1 MPDRSSWLLL
11 VLFIVI
17 DFVISVC
24 CSFSHSYI
32 SSLNE
37 KKLEKDSDQGNKK
50 ADKLIK
56 LINAR
61 KKNLGILSCTK
72 ALLALALGILSS
84 VMLYNYLADVFHML
98 LKSSQIV
105 DVVCLFLSAF
115 VICLVFGVLYYTFAL
130 SLPEKLATKK
140 AYSEN
145 SSYNELGIVVFTLSI
160 SKPFALPVYGISQ
173 LFHKMFSLDKSDP
186 EEFVTEDEIL
196 SLVDIGEENGG
207 IESAEKE
214 MIENIFDFSD
224 VRAVDIM
231 THRTSLAAIDIESTE
246 EEIIDIINETQYT
259 RFPVYREDIDHIVG
273 ILNAKQ
279 FYANYISKD
288 KKPVEELLYKPYVVP
303 ESVHA
308 DSLLEE
314 MQKRKSHMALVV
326 DEYGGTCG
334 IVTMEDLLEEIVGN
348 IYDETDDPV
357 TEQQIIKLGE
367 NLYKV
372 AGGADISSV
381 REMIDIEI
389 GEDEDFDTFGGLIFS
404 CITVIPTDG
413 SHPVIDA
420 YGLHIEVQEM
430 TDRRVEWALVSVVP
444 KVDEEEAKEE

>member
-1 MPDRSSWLLL
+1 MPDRSTWLL

-17 DFVISVC
+17 DFIISVC

-50 ADKLIK
+50 ADKLIAVIEK
-56 LINAR
+56 R
-61 KKNLGILSCTK
+61 KSNLSVLSCMRT
-72 ALLALALGILSS
+72 LLSLALGILSS
-84 VMLYNYLADVFHML
+84 VMLYDYLSGLFHHLFKASGL
-98 LKSSQIV
+98 L
-105 DVVCLFLSAF
+105 DVVCLFISAL
-115 VICLVFGVLYYTFAL
+115 VICLMFGLFYYTFAI
-130 SLPEKLATKK
+130 SLPEKTATKK
-140 AYSEN
+140 AYAEN
-145 SSYNELGIVVFTLSI
+145 SSYNELGVVKFTLFV
-160 SKPFALPVYGISQ
+160 SKPFALPICGFSY
-173 LFHKMFSLDKSDP
+173 LFHKIFSLEKSDP

-196 SLVDIGEENGG
+196 SLVDIGEENGE

-224 VRAVDIM
+224 VRAGDIM
-231 THRTSLAAIDIESTE
+231 THRTALAAIDIESTDD
-246 EEIIDIINETQYT
+246 EIIAIINETQYS

-288 KKPVEELLYKPYVVP
+288 KKSIEELLYKPYLVP
-303 ESVHA
+303 MSVHA

-314 MQKRKSHMALVV
+314 MQKRNCHMALVV

-357 TEQQIIKLGE
+357 SEQDIIKLGE
-367 NLYKV
+367 NLYKI
-372 AGGADISSV
+372 AGSADISAV
-381 REMIDIEI
+381 REVIEI
-389 GEDEDFDTFGGLIFS
+389 DMDEDEAFDTFGGLIFS

-413 SHPVIDA
+413 SRPVVDA

-430 TDRRVEWALVSVVP
+430 SDLRVEWALVSVIP
-444 KVDEEEAKEE
+444 KDEEEEQEEE